1 MKISD
6 IDKNFEVK
14 TVEKT
19 DECDYYDVKR
29 PPFVF
34 SGGIYEEQ
42 NQKYARVPTE
52 LATEISRGIRILANI
67 TAGMH
72 VRFSTDSDFIE
83 LKVSYVHYFRV
94 DTMSFVS
101 SSGFCLM
108 EQTDEGDKFSQIFFP
123 LNEENTGFTRRKPL
137 KGGKMRDY
145 ILYFPLYNDLKSV
158 EIGVRSGSKVG
169 GGKPYKNLKPVLW
182 YGSSITQGCC
192 VSRPDNAYS
201 AIISK
206 KNNIDFINL
215 GFSGNAKA
223 EPLMRDYLTTF
234 DCSLFICEYD
244 YNSDINE
251 LENNHI
257 ELYNRYRKTRPNVPI
272 LFVTRP
278 DTDGNEADTARRREI
293 ILKTYN
299 HALSIGDKN
308 VYYLD
313 GSTLFGFNDR
323 DICTIDGCHPNDL
336 GSYRIAEKIYQK
348 LGEIGEEFV

>member
-1 MKISD
+1 MQISD

-19 DECDYYDVKR
+19 EDCDYYDAKR
-29 PPFVF
+29 PPFNF
-34 SGGIYEEQ
+34 GGGLYEEE
-42 NQKYARVPTE
+42 NEKFVRVPTD
-52 LATEISRGIRILANI
+52 LAKKISRGITILGNI
-67 TAGMH
+67 TSGMH

-83 LKVSYVHYFRV
+83 LKVTYEHYFRV
-94 DTMSFVS
+94 NTMSFVS

-108 EQTDEGDKFSQIFFP
+108 EQTADGDKFTQIFYP
-123 LNEENTGFTRRKPL
+123 AEDDLKGFTQRKSL
-137 KGGKMRDY
+137 RGGMRNY

-169 GGKPYKNLKPVLW
+169 AGKPYKDIKPVLW

-223 EPLMRDYLTTF
+223 EPLMIEYLTTF
-234 DCSLFICEYD
+234 DPSLFICEYD
-244 YNSDINE
+244 YNSDTEE
-251 LENNHI
+251 LEKNHI
-257 ELYNRYRKTRPNVPI
+257 ELYKRYRAKRPEVPI

-278 DTDGNEADTARRREI
+278 DTDGNEENTARRREI
-293 ILKTYN
+293 ILNTYN
-299 HALSIGDKN
+299 YAKSDGDKK

-313 GSTLFGFNDR
+313 GSIFFGEKDR

-336 GSYRIAEKIYQK
+336 GSYRIAEKIYEK
-348 LGEIGEEFV
+348 LGEIGEEFI